1 MFSLSLF
8 VPSQPSLPA
17 LPPSVAVLV
26 LGFHVGGGSEGGWWG
41 ARNPSLACGVSP
53 LQARLFFLFR
63 AAFRV
68 AGPLGKG
75 GAGATRVW
83 TERRVAEG
91 EALGKR

>member
-8 VPSQPSLPA
+8 VPSRPSLPG

-26 LGFHVGGGSEGGWWG
+26 LGFHVGGGSEGGG
-41 ARNPSLACGVSP
+41 RGERNPSLACGVSP

-63 AAFRV
+63 PVCRV
-68 AGPLGKG
+68 AGPLGQG

-83 TERRVAEG
+83 AERRVAEG